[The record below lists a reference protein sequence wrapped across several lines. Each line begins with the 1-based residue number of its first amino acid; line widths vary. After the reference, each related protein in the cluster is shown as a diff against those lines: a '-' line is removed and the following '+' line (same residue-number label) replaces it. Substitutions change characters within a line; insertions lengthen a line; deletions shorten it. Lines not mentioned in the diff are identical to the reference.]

1 MNSRKVYKSNTKVEL
16 RITLTK
22 DNHGA
27 LFDRISVAGPYY
39 GAKQFLNFALIG
51 FFGTNGGDTPLP
63 QVPKSYSPATSV
75 RDSLAEA
82 RKASVTQ
89 SKDEHAKFSNNL
101 LDGVESLFSDS

>member
-51 FFGTNGGDTPLP
+51 FFGTNGGDTPLAQP
-63 QVPKSYSPATSV
+63 PKSNSTVTHVHNTATETLKEPV
-75 RDSLAEA
+75 AQLQDGLI
-82 RKASVTQ
+82 
-89 SKDEHAKFSNNL
+89 SNNL
-101 LDGVESLFSDS
+101 LDGVDNFFSDS